1 MAARVDESLLRQFS
15 ELLAKRVGLHFPP
28 ARWPDMLRGM
38 RDAAAEFGFADVD
51 SCLRSLVAS
60 APDQRQVEVLACH
73 LSVGET
79 YFFRDPALF
88 AALEREVLPSLV
100 AARVAERRLRIWSAG
115 SCTGEEA
122 YSVAIVL
129 DRLIPDI
136 ERWHVTILATDINPE
151 FLAKAQKAIY
161 RDWSFRTTPPALRRR
176 CFDPSPGGHR
186 LKERYRKLV
195 SFGYLNLVDDVYPS
209 LANNTNAMDLVL
221 CRNVL
226 MYFDAPTAAAVAAR
240 LGRAVVEGGWL
251 SAGPAEIDAATLPD
265 FEPVHCDGA
274 ILFRR
279 DAHRLARP
287 AAPLAAGAP
296 AGDARSLPPV
306 APPRMPRPAATE
318 RPVADAPGHA
328 TAAPRSYQAAV
339 ACYAR
344 GDYAAAKSLLA
355 GARDAAAL
363 ALSARSC
370 ANLGELAEARERC
383 EAAIAIDK
391 GDAGLRYLL
400 ASVLDESGLP
410 ADALVALRQ
419 ALYLDQDHILA
430 HVALANL
437 YRRAGDAARAARHFA
452 TARGLLAARPADAPL
467 PDSDGLTAGRLGEII
482 DATRCIA

>member
-1 MAARVDESLLRQFS
+1 MDARIDESLLRQFS

-38 RDAAAEFGFADVD
+38 RAAAAEFGFADVD
-51 SCLRSLVAS
+51 SCLRSLLAS
-60 APDQRQVEVLACH
+60 APDRRQVEVLARH

-88 AALEREVLPSLV
+88 AALERDVLPSLI
-100 AARVAERRLRIWSAG
+100 AARAAARRLRIWSAG
-115 SCTGEEA
+115 SCSGEEA

-129 DRLIPDI
+129 DRLIPDLD
-136 ERWHVTILATDINPE
+136 RWNVTILGTDINPA
-151 FLAKAQKAIY
+151 FLAKARKAIY
-161 RDWSFRTTPPALRRR
+161 RDWSFRATPPALRRR
-176 CFDPSPGGHR
+176 YFDPSPDGHR

-195 SFGYLNLVDDVYPS
+195 SFEYLNLVDDVYPT

-240 LGRAVVEGGWL
+240 LGRAIVEGGWL
-251 SAGPAEIDAATLPD
+251 IAGPAEIDAAMLPE
-265 FEPVHCDGA
+265 FEPVRCDGA

-279 DAHRLARP
+279 DSGRCARP
-287 AAPLAAGAP
+287 AAPVAAGAP
-296 AGDARSLPPV
+296 AGDARPLRPV
-306 APPRMPRPAATE
+306 SPRMPRPAT
-318 RPVADAPGHA
+318 DAPGHA
-328 TAAPRSYQAAV
+328 AAAPRNYQAAV

-344 GDYAAAKSLLA
+344 GDYAAAKTLLA

-383 EAAIAIDK
+383 EAAVAIDK

-400 ASVLDESGLP
+400 ASVLDESGQP
-410 ADALVALRQ
+410 AEALVALRQ

-430 HVALANL
+430 HFALANL

-452 TARGLLAARPADAPL
+452 TARRLLAARPADAPL
-467 PDSDGLTAGRLGEII
+467 PESDGLTAGRLAEII
-482 DATRCIA
+482 DATRCLA